1 MIESEDEEDD
11 DEDDNTG
18 NKSDEGEGTLKNRPP
33 ALLPQDVLDRLAAI
47 AAQSNENDDDDD
59 ESDEGAEPPPGSN
72 TVNIAC
78 EGIRS
83 QFLRHFFFSFHTI
96 STLKFPSPQ
105 YLKAF
110 LHLSFFFLPINLA
123 VKYYA
128 PSVEVNLTVITA
140 TFDYPHLELT
150 ESDKPLLHVDIS
162 NLFSFSC
169 LIGFYGN
176 KVG

>member
-83 QFLRHFFFSFHTI
+83 QFLHNFFS
-96 STLKFPSPQ
+96 
-105 YLKAF
+105 
-110 LHLSFFFLPINLA
+110 LSILFLP
-123 VKYYA
+123 
-128 PSVEVNLTVITA
+128 
-140 TFDYPHLELT
+140 
-150 ESDKPLLHVDIS
+150 
-162 NLFSFSC
+162 
-169 LIGFYGN
+169 
-176 KVG
+176 